1 MITAHPNHQHT
12 NRCPCQCLRRG
23 DRPGVAFKH
32 TERLISREAELDPL
46 IAAGTLLVAR
56 ASPGSSP
63 LGCLF
68 YNCVTDSEGK
78 LHVHFGPFAVSLA
91 TKGTGI
97 GRQLL
102 AELDKRAIAL
112 GAASID
118 IEVVNTRDDLFPMY
132 ERMGFIKIGEAP
144 FPAPE
149 RTTRPVHFILMRRPL

>member
-1 MITAHPNHQHT
+1 
-12 NRCPCQCLRRG
+12 
-23 DRPGVAFKH
+23 VAFKH
-32 TERLISREAELDPL
+32 TERLISREIELDPL

-56 ASPGSSP
+56 GSAGAP
-63 LGCLF
+63 PIGCLF
-68 YNCVTDSEGK
+68 YNSVTDAEGK

-91 TKGTGI
+91 QKGTGV

-102 AELDKRAIAL
+102 AELDRRARAL
-112 GAASID
+112 GAASLD

-132 ERMGFIKIGEAP
+132 ARLGYVKIGEAP